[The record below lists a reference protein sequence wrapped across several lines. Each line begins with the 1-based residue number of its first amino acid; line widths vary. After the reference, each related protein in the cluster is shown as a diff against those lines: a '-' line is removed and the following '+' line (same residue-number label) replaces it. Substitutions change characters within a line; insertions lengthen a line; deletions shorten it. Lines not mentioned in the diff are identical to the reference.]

1 MPVEHVAYSDGIES
15 VWIENGRGGVPF
27 GFGVFVNY
35 RAVSQGVFGADDA
48 VSRQDVE
55 LLLFKLSLL
64 PPSITQKRGDC
75 SAAADHIVMV
85 LVPMSAV
92 NMCNEDPLR

>member
-1 MPVEHVAYSDGIES
+1 M
-15 VWIENGRGGVPF
+15 PF
-27 GFGVFVNY
+27 GSGVLVQD
-35 RAVSQGVFGADDA
+35 RAVSQGDSDAAEVGFGVFDADDA